1 MLVEIALMPVDIA
14 KTYLEILRLR
24 KAVRE
29 AELALRVS
37 FARSP
42 HRPRGAGRMNARG
55 LRQINQKIPVMKRS
69 RN

>member
-1 MLVEIALMPVDIA
+1 MLIEIALMPVDIA
-14 KTYLEILRLR
+14 KIYLEIQRLR

-42 HRPRGAGRMNARG
+42 HRPRATGRMNARA
-55 LRQINQKIPVMKRS
+55 LQPINPKIPVLKRS